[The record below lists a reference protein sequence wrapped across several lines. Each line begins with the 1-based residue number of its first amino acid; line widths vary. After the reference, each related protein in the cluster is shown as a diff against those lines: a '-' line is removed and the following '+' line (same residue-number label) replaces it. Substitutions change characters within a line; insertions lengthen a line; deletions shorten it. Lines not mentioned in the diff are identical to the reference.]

1 MKRHVKKF
9 EKYRDVMNEVLK
21 GSGVAIYSGGKK
33 EIVIK
38 KIHESFDY
46 IESHAQDTPYF
57 MALADGKLMGSKC
70 SRCGR
75 AYATPHAYC
84 SECGSRT
91 DWFDLPEGGKIHCH
105 SVSKYGGGRFLK
117 QAPFSLILVKFEN
130 VDSYLMAEYIPE
142 EILELK
148 RMKKE
153 KEKTGAD
160 SASDAEYNK
169 KIWEVYY
176 KIKNGTR
183 VKPKFRRDPH
193 FDVRDVYF
201 VPVE

>member
-1 MKRHVKKF
+1 MKRQVRRF

-38 KIHESFDY
+38 RIHESFDY

-84 SECGSRT
+84 SECGTGT